1 MGYHR
6 GSRTASTRESAR
18 TGPFF
23 GSGHTLGSDEAESQ
37 VIPDPNA
44 DEDEV
49 DTAVRSII
57 FWRTGFTIENGP
69 LLLYTDPDSA
79 KLLESIQQGSMS
91 LAMVLTSQLT
101 GIVGSHPQKHST

>member
-1 MGYHR
+1 MGCHR

-23 GSGHTLGSDEAESQ
+23 GRGHTLGSDETESQ

-79 KLLESIQQGSMS
+79 KLLESIQQGCVS
-91 LAMVLTSQLT
+91 LAMVLTNWLSITVDL
-101 GIVGSHPQKHST
+101 HPRKHST